1 MGEFV
6 GKYLRHI
13 STARRYSQRTVDI
26 YADALERFE
35 RFIGEDAD
43 EHNLTKNAIR
53 SYEVHLMDE
62 EKLDPR
68 TVNLHIS
75 ILSGFC
81 RFLVRDGYLESN
93 PVQVISRPRV
103 SKRLPAVYRESSMN
117 EYFSETAHDAS
128 RENLE
133 LLEAGGKLA
142 LELYARRVNRAMVA
156 TMYLTGMRRSEI
168 IGLKIKDLDFSR
180 RTISVMGKGAK
191 MRSVP
196 MTEELSEELDCL
208 MKAQDTVFGCARTPE
223 DPVFLTKSGAGVYA
237 VYVDRAVKEAL
248 SGIPGITGRK
258 SPHVLR
264 HSLATGLLDEGADLN
279 SIKEL
284 LGHSSLAATQVYT
297 HNSIEKL
304 KAVYQKAHPRAKEK

>member
-1 MGEFV
+1 MGELV

-26 YADALERFE
+26 YCNALERFE
-35 RFIGEDAD
+35 CFLEEDAD
-43 EHNLTKNAIR
+43 ENNLTKEAVR

-93 PVQVISRPRV
+93 PVQGIARPKMA
-103 SKRLPAVYRESSMN
+103 KRLPAVYRESSMN
-117 EYFSETAHDAS
+117 EYFRDTQHDAA

-133 LLEAGGKLA
+133 LLEAGGKVA
-142 LELYARRVNRAMVA
+142 AELYERRVFRAMIA
-156 TMYLTGMRRSEI
+156 TMYETGLRRSEL
-168 IGLKIKDLDFSR
+168 IGLKVKDLDFSR
-180 RTISVMGKGAK
+180 KMISVLGKGAK

-196 MTEELSEELDCL
+196 MTDEIKEELDCL
-208 MKAQDTVFGCARTPE
+208 LKAESIVFGRGRIAE
-223 DPVFLTKSGAGVYA
+223 DAVFLTKNGTPVYP
-237 VYVDRAVKEAL
+237 VYVDRAVKSAL
-248 SGIPGITGRK
+248 SGVPGITGRK